1 MTTAHSQAGN
11 SVEQFE
17 FVVIGGG
24 SAGMALAARLSQAG
38 RKTLLLEAGREKGSI
53 FNNWMVDMPAAYGYA
68 FMNPTINWMYQGEPE
83 PTLKNRKMYQP
94 RGKVLGG
101 SSSIN
106 GIGYLRPHPAVFD
119 RWAEHG
125 ARGWSFSDLLPYFKK
140 LETWHGTPNGLR
152 GTDGPIHVVKGPL
165 DCPYYEAF
173 MDAGK
178 QAGFDYSE
186 DINGEVQEGFGHF
199 QMNIEN
205 GVRASTAYAYQ
216 KHVVDKQWLTI
227 EAHAHVTRVV
237 IDNGKASGAEYRKN
251 GKTFVVEA
259 TNETIIS
266 GGTFN
271 SPQILMLSGIGP
283 EDELKHH
290 GIEVKI
296 ALPGVGQN
304 LQDHPIIYPKYQ
316 SFNADSPIKY
326 QRLDRK
332 ARVGTQWLLQK
343 SGPGATNY
351 MEAAALIRSDS
362 SAPYP
367 DIEFQ
372 FCPLI
377 IDHDIGG
384 ALDGIHG
391 WSNSCGPVAVEGTGW
406 VKLRSSDPM
415 APPRILCNFMA
426 TDYDIKLMRRA
437 FELNREVMSQPAF
450 KPFLKNELEPGFK
463 VKSKADILDY
473 LLEHVAGDYHP
484 VGTCK
489 IGADDDPMAVVDSE
503 LRVRGVDGLRVVD
516 ASVMPVIVNANT
528 NAASIMIGEKAADLV
543 LGRTPPNPT
552 EADQNYHSKIGG

>member
-1 MTTAHSQAGN
+1 MN
-11 SVEQFE
+11 KPMVQFE
-17 FVVIGGG
+17 FVVVGGG

-38 RKTLLLEAGREKGSI
+38 RKTLLIEAGRKKSSI
-53 FNNWMVDMPAAYGYA
+53 FNFWMVDMPAAYGYV
-68 FMNPTINWMYQGEPE
+68 FMNPSFNWMYEGEPE

-119 RWAEHG
+119 RWVEHG
-125 ARGWSFSDLLPYFKK
+125 AKGWSFEDVLPYFKK
-140 LETWHGTPNGLR
+140 LETWHGKPNSMR
-152 GTDGPIHVVKGPL
+152 GTDGPIHVVNGPL
-165 DCPYYEAF
+165 DCPYYDAF
-173 MDAGK
+173 MEAGR
-178 QAGFDYSE
+178 QAGFNYSE
-186 DINGEVQEGFGHF
+186 DINSGTQEGFGHF

-205 GVRASTAYAYQ
+205 GVRASTAYSYQ
-216 KHVVDKQWLTI
+216 KHVINNDWLTI
-227 EAHAHVTRVV
+227 EGHALVTR
-237 IDNGKASGAEYRKN
+237 IIIKNGKATGVEYQQK
-251 GKTFVVEA
+251 GKTLVA
-259 TNETIIS
+259 TASNEIIIS

-283 EDELKHH
+283 EDELKRH
-290 GIEVKI
+290 GIDVEI

-332 ARVGTQWLLQK
+332 ARVAAQWLFNR

-351 MEAAALIRSDS
+351 MEAVALIRSDDS
-362 SAPYP
+362 VPYP

-377 IDHDIGG
+377 IDHAAGG
-384 ALDGIHG
+384 ALKGVHG
-391 WSNSCGPVAVEGTGW
+391 WSNSCGPVTVEGTGW
-406 VKLRSSDPM
+406 VKLRSGDPV

-426 TDYDIKLMRRA
+426 TDHDISLMHRA

-450 KPFLKNELEPGFK
+450 KPFLKDEIEPGFS
-463 VKSKADILDY
+463 VSSKADIQDY
-473 LLEHVAGDYHP
+473 LLEHVAGDYHA

-503 LRVRGVDGLRVVD
+503 LRVRGIEGLRVAD

-528 NAASIMIGEKAADLV
+528 NAACIMIGERAADLV
-543 LGRTPPNPT
+543 LGQAESNHLLET
-552 EADQNYHSKIGG
+552 S